1 MSSAALVLYG
11 LVLAFAS
18 FAAYKERT
26 LASISCFVTAL
37 VLFLLGVLR

>member
-1 MSSAALVLYG
+1 MMTLAVWA

-37 VLFLLGVLR
+37 VLFLLSAAPR